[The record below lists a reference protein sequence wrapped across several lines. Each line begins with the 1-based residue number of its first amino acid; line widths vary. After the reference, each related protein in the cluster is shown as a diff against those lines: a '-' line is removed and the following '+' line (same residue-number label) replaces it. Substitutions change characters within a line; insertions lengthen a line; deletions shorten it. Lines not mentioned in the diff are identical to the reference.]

1 MEVDAR
7 SLYPEGDYMADY
19 SFYFNTK
26 FVCGRGSLGY
36 LDELSSF
43 RTALVIDSRA
53 LARDRLDEI
62 RKRLTGPGRVCEV
75 VADSSRAIYC

>member
-1 MEVDAR
+1 
-7 SLYPEGDYMADY
+7 MADY

-36 LDELSSF
+36 LDELDSS

-53 LARDRLDEI
+53 LAEDRLEQI
-62 RKRLTGPGRVCEV
+62 KKRLTGSGRVV
-75 VADSSRAIYC
+75 RSLPT

>member
-1 MEVDAR
+1 
-7 SLYPEGDYMADY
+7 MADY

-36 LDELSSF
+36 LDELDSS

-53 LARDRLDEI
+53 LAEDRLEQI
-62 RKRLTGPGRVCEV
+62 KEAPWTGSGQGLSGRC
-75 VADSSRAIYC
+75 